1 MSELL
6 PSLYQTDQNGLILV
20 VLLCT
25 WAVFI
30 VKGALPH
37 PLLAVVLYPGFILA
51 TLAVDSLLRDYGLQ
65 PTTDQV
71 VNLAFATGTGVISAF
86 GLFTALCWLISLRS
100 R

>member
-1 MSELL
+1 
-6 PSLYQTDQNGLILV
+6 
-20 VLLCT
+20 
-25 WAVFI
+25 
-30 VKGALPH
+30 
-37 PLLAVVLYPGFILA
+37 LA

-65 PTTDQV
+65 PPTDQV